1 MNARTDGFRRCQV
14 PGVTR
19 HHLGGGASTA
29 RLLVCGAVLALM
41 STGCTSPSA
50 ESLPPESTLVAS
62 AAAIDSQAITRVD
75 AMLAQMAQDGTFTGS
90 VLIAQGGDVLLSQG
104 YGLADRAQGTPN
116 TPQTRFRLGSIT
128 KQFTAMAILILQS
141 QGKLTVQDPIC
152 VYIPGCYAA
161 WEDITI
167 HHLLTHTSGL
177 SSQLWPALVRAD
189 RTTATS
195 SRPVQTLALFP
206 DLPLDSQPGEHFAY
220 NNAGYVLL
228 AYIIEQVSGQS
239 YEAFLQ
245 QAVFTPLGMH
255 NTAYEHRSSGLAVG
269 YAHAHSAAPQL
280 PFASMSISDGSGLVY
295 STVEDLFLWDQA
307 LDTERLLPRAELDC
321 MFEPIIQETDVAG
334 FAYGYGWYVGEDQ
347 GRAVVGHGG
356 NIEGFAALIMRYP
369 EDQIALIVLMNQ
381 ADLNQLSVWAAI
393 SNEIFG
399 EAHPSGGSSDQS
411 RRLVSATEPRV
422 GAHP

>member
-1 MNARTDGFRRCQV
+1 MKQFSL
-14 PGVTR
+14 P
-19 HHLGGGASTA
+19 LMM
-29 RLLVCGAVLALM
+29 CGAILALLLLPA
-41 STGCTSPSA
+41 CTRQH
-50 ESLPPESTLVAS
+50 ESFGLDPDRVAQLDEILS
-62 AAAIDSQAITRVD
+62 RMAADE
-75 AMLAQMAQDGTFTGS
+75 TFSGS
-90 VLIAQGGDVLLSQG
+90 VLIAQDGEVLLSRG

-167 HHLLTHTSGL
+167 YHLLTHTSGL
-177 SSQLWPALVRAD
+177 SSRLWPALVRAD
-189 RTTATS
+189 RIAATS
-195 SRPVQTLALFP
+195 SRPVQTLALFQ
-206 DLPLDSQPGEHFAY
+206 DLPLDSQSGEQFTY

-245 QAVFTPLGMH
+245 QAIFTPLGMN
-255 NTAYEHRSSGLAVG
+255 NTGYEHSSSGLAVG
-269 YAHAHSAAPQL
+269 YADAHSTAPQL

-307 LDTERLLPRAELDC
+307 LYTERLLPRAELDR
-321 MFEPIIQETDVAG
+321 MFAPIIQETNFAG

-356 NIEGFAALIMRYP
+356 NIEGFATLIIRYP
-369 EDQIALIVLMNQ
+369 EDQITLIVLMNQ

-399 EAHPSGGSSDQS
+399 EAHACGGSSDQS
-411 RRLVSATEPRV
+411 RRLVSAAELRV
-422 GAHP
+422 GGHQ

>member
-1 MNARTDGFRRCQV
+1 MNARTDQLRRHQV
-14 PGVTR
+14 PGGTR
-19 HHLGGGASTA
+19 HFLGGGASLA

-41 STGCTSPSA
+41 STACASPPA
-50 ESLPPESTLVAS
+50 ESLPPATTLVAS
-62 AAAIDSQAITRVD
+62 AAAIDPEAIARVD

-90 VLIAQGGDVLLSQG
+90 VLMAQGGDVLLSQG

-128 KQFTAMAILILQS
+128 KQFTAMAILVLQS

-177 SSQLWPALVRAD
+177 SSRLWPALVRAD
-189 RTTATS
+189 RITATS
-195 SRPVQTLALFP
+195 SRPVQTLALFQ
-206 DLPLDSQPGEHFAY
+206 DLPLDSQPGEQFAY
-220 NNAGYVLL
+220 NNAGYILL

-245 QAVFTPLGMH
+245 QAIFTPLGMR
-255 NTAYEHRSSGLAVG
+255 NTGYEHRSSGLAVG
-269 YAHAHSAAPQL
+269 YAGAQSTAPQL

-295 STVEDLFLWDQA
+295 STVEDLFRWDQA
-307 LDTERLLPRAELDC
+307 LYTERLLPRAELDR
-321 MFEPIIQETDVAG
+321 MFAPIIQETNVAG

-347 GRAVVGHGG
+347 GQAVVGHGG
-356 NIEGFAALIMRYP
+356 NIEGFAALIIRYP
-369 EDQIALIVLMNQ
+369 EDRITLIVLMNQ

-399 EAHPSGGSSDQS
+399 EAHACGGSSDQS
-411 RRLVSATEPRV
+411 RRLVSAAELRV
-422 GAHP
+422 GGYQ